1 MQTNQVNSNLLNQ
14 FQNSRVYAINIV
26 SLKHFEIL
34 GIIGEGAFGKVKRIE
49 RKNKT
54 KTNYA
59 LKYIDKK
66 KCVEKHATLNML
78 RERLVLQSLQHPYIV
93 NLRYAFQDDDNLF
106 MVLDFAEGGD
116 LRCHLDRLKG
126 VKEENLR
133 IYSAEI
139 ACALKYLHSKQIIH
153 RY

>member
-1 MQTNQVNSNLLNQ
+1 
-14 FQNSRVYAINIV
+14 
-26 SLKHFEIL
+26 L

-54 KTNYA
+54 KAHYA

-66 KCVEKHATLNML
+66 KCIEKHATYNMF
-78 RERLVLQSLQHPYIV
+78 RERMVLQALEHPYIV

-126 VKEENLR
+126 VKEENLK
-133 IYSAEI
+133 IYMAEI
-139 ACALKYLHSKQIIH
+139 GCALSYLHSNNIIH
-153 RY
+153 RYFPFMLGI